1 MSLNGTLRMETLES
15 CVLCQSEQIEEVD
28 AEWHFCRC
36 CACGYVFDSPRPTY
50 HELVAFYSQP
60 AKYDHWVRRERSRDA
75 LWKRRLKKLLPHR
88 QPGNLLDVGAGI
100 GQFLHHA
107 QPFFSSV
114 HGTEVSESA
123 IQIAREKYGLVMD
136 RGQVEEMNFPDA
148 AFDNVTLFHV
158 LEHVPNPVQLVRTC
172 HRLLRANGILV
183 VAVPNDVLAWTSKIK
198 KIGKRMGIKQ
208 FGKFSPILGISRA
221 GLSREI
227 HLSHFTPPV
236 LRQLLTQGGFCV
248 IEESIDPYY
257 VARGLMA
264 AVHGAYYLFHK
275 TLFHFL
281 RANRYDTIWMI
292 ARKQKQSNTGANL

>member
-28 AEWHFCRC
+28 AECHFCRC
-36 CACGYVFDSPRPTY
+36 SACGYVFDSPRAPY
-50 HELVAFYSQP
+50 DERVAFYSQP
-60 AKYDHWVRRERSRDA
+60 DKYDHWVRRERSRDA

-107 QPFFSSV
+107 QPFLCSV

-123 IQIAREKYGLVMD
+123 IQVAREKYGLVMD

-172 HRLLRANGILV
+172 HRLLRGDGILV

-198 KIGKRMGIKQ
+198 KIGKRGGIKHVV
-208 FGKFSPILGISRA
+208 KFIPILRASRPVR
-221 GLSREI
+221 SREI
-227 HLSHFTPPV
+227 LFYQFPPPDM
-236 LRQLLTQGGFCV
+236 LQLF
-248 IEESIDPYY
+248 
-257 VARGLMA
+257 
-264 AVHGAYYLFHK
+264 
-275 TLFHFL
+275 
-281 RANRYDTIWMI
+281 
-292 ARKQKQSNTGANL
+292 